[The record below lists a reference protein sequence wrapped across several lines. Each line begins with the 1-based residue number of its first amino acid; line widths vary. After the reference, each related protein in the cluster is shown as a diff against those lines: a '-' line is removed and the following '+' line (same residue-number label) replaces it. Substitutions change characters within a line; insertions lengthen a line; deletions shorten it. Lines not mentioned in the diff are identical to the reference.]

1 MMDVRAAITHFRK
14 TCRLPDLLAI
24 VQCLMP
30 PAVLAA
36 VGFLF
41 DDFVT
46 GAIKGNPIL
55 NIGIIAVAG
64 SGAALMLS
72 RLIGAIRE
80 RCALRR
86 FYREAS
92 EGGDMKVLV
101 EESWL
106 ARRMMFRYLSP
117 IAETGGKLSSQMDQD
132 AIESELHAL
141 SAEFD
146 SRLELPSFLVGFMV
160 AMGLL
165 GTFIGLLETLTG
177 IAGMLDGMAGNGANL
192 EEEFVKL
199 ITELRKPLAGM
210 GIAFSASMFGLVSSL
225 MLGLMLLT
233 VRRYI
238 RSVTSDARRALNEL
252 TERVRGPLP
261 MAGGG
266 MMPSP
271 GRGGVSEAF
280 LSDFMA
286 ELLGNINALQDLFH
300 RSQDSS
306 LQMTTRVDNLSKR
319 LEMVS
324 QSIESNVAA
333 SKKTNDLLG
342 FGPRMKETNEQ
353 MLSELQSILSAN
365 TDTAKVNAR
374 LIDVLNSIDQ
384 KLAVGNDTQRLF
396 QDAQGNVGRD
406 TLTKIDEAVGLLHNV
421 NDRGS
426 DSENRMDRRLQ
437 ALTSSSTAIA
447 TGIQQLTV
455 KMNEVA
461 SISQNQLANAGTA
474 QQSVRDAVASTME
487 SFKDLADRLKKLEDV
502 NVGGARHL
510 WQLNENFGAMNSA
523 LEPLASIATGISQQ
537 STILEATLEEMRTG
551 QRNMVRDMQKE
562 FREVSRELARVMA
575 QQLQQQQ
582 ERMMQAE
589 AVENP
594 AGFPQ
599 GNPYDGMTE

>member
-1 MMDVRAAITHFRK
+1 MDVRATIDHIRK
-14 TCRLPDLLAI
+14 NCSFSDLLAI
-24 VQCLMP
+24 IHCVSPL
-30 PAVLAA
+30 ALLAA
-36 VGFLF
+36 VGVVFQ
-41 DDFVT
+41 DFVVT
-46 GAIKGNPIL
+46 AIEGNPIL
-55 NIGIIAVAG
+55 NIGILLVAF
-64 SGAALMLS
+64 SGAMLMLF
-72 RLIGAIRE
+72 RLVGAIRE

-86 FYREAS
+86 FHREV
-92 EGGDMKVLV
+92 EGGGDMKLLV

-106 ARRMMFRYLSP
+106 ARRMMSRYLSP
-117 IAETGGKLSSQMDQD
+117 IAETGGKLSSAMDQE
-132 AIESELHAL
+132 AIEGEPRAL

-146 SRLELPSFLVGFMV
+146 SRLELPNFLVGFMV

-177 IAGMLDGMAGNGANL
+177 IAGMLDGMAGSGSNL

-233 VRRYI
+233 VRRHI
-238 RSVTSDARRALNEL
+238 RRVMSDARRALTEL
-252 TERVRGPLP
+252 TERVRGPVSV
-261 MAGGG
+261 MGGVAG
-266 MMPSP
+266 PS
-271 GRGGVSEAF
+271 RGGVSEAF

-286 ELLGNINALQDLFH
+286 ELLGNINSLQDLFL

-319 LEMVS
+319 LEQVS

-353 MLSELQSILSAN
+353 MLTELRSILSSN
-365 TDTAKVNAR
+365 TDVGKINAR
-374 LIDVLNSIDQ
+374 LIDVLNAIDQ

-396 QDAQGNVGRD
+396 QDAQGAIGRD

-421 NDRGS
+421 NDRGA

-437 ALTSSSTAIA
+437 ALASSSTAIA

-461 SISQNQLANAGTA
+461 SISQNQLSNAGA
-474 QQSVRDAVASTME
+474 VQQSMRDAVAETLG
-487 SFKDLADRLKKLEDV
+487 SFKDLSDRLKKIEEID
-502 NVGGARHL
+502 VGGARHL
-510 WQLNENFGAMNSA
+510 WQINENFGAMNSA
-523 LEPLASIATGISQQ
+523 LEPLGMIATGIGNQT
-537 STILEATLEEMRTG
+537 TILEATLEEMRNS
-551 QRNMVRDMQKE
+551 QRNLIRDMQKE
-562 FREVSRELARVMA
+562 FREITRELARVMA
-575 QQLQQQQ
+575 QQQQMMREAQANLQPEAPYQG
-582 ERMMQAE
+582 MAE
-589 AVENP
+589 
-594 AGFPQ
+594 
-599 GNPYDGMTE
+599 

>member
-1 MMDVRAAITHFRK
+1 MMDVRAILEHFRK
-14 TCRLPDLLAI
+14 NCRIPDLLAI
-24 VQCLMP
+24 IQCLMP
-30 PAVLAA
+30 PAVLVT
-36 VGFLF
+36 VGLLF
-41 DDFVT
+41 NDFVT
-46 GAIKGNPIL
+46 HAIKGNPIL
-55 NIGIIAVAG
+55 NTGIIVVAG
-64 SGAALMLS
+64 GGALLMLS

-92 EGGDMKVLV
+92 EGGDMKELL

-106 ARRMMFRYLSP
+106 ARRMMYRYLSP
-117 IAETGGKLSSQMDQD
+117 IAETGGKLSSQLDQD
-132 AIESELHAL
+132 AIESELRAL
-141 SAEFD
+141 DAEFD
-146 SRLELPSFLVGFMV
+146 SRLELPNFLVGFMV

-225 MLGLMLLT
+225 MLGLMLLA
-233 VRRYI
+233 VRRYV
-238 RSVTSDARRALNEL
+238 RSVMSDARHVLSEL

-261 MAGGG
+261 TAMGGG
-266 MMPSP
+266 MVASS
-271 GRGGVSEAF
+271 RGGVSEAF

-286 ELLGNINALQDLFH
+286 ELLSNINALQDMFH

-319 LEMVS
+319 LEQVS

-353 MLSELQSILSAN
+353 MLSELRSILSSNA
-365 TDTAKVNAR
+365 DSAKINAR
-374 LIDVLNSIDQ
+374 LINVLNAIDQ
-384 KLAVGNDTQRLF
+384 KLAVANDTQRLF

-426 DSENRMDRRLQ
+426 DSENRLDRRLQ
-437 ALTSSSTAIA
+437 ALATSSTAIA

-455 KMNEVA
+455 KLNEVA
-461 SISQNQLANAGTA
+461 SISQNQLANAGGV
-474 QQSVRDAVASTME
+474 QQSMRDAVASTLE
-487 SFKDLADRLKKLEDV
+487 SFKDLSDRLKKLEEVDV
-502 NVGGARHL
+502 GSARHL

-523 LEPLASIATGISQQ
+523 LEPLGAIASGISQQ
-537 STILEATLEEMRTG
+537 STILEATLEEMRNG

-562 FREVSRELARVMA
+562 FREVSREVARVMA

-582 ERMMQAE
+582 EQMMMRAANPE
-589 AVENP
+589 AVAAEK
-594 AGFPQ
+594 
-599 GNPYDGMTE
+599 PYDQGTTE